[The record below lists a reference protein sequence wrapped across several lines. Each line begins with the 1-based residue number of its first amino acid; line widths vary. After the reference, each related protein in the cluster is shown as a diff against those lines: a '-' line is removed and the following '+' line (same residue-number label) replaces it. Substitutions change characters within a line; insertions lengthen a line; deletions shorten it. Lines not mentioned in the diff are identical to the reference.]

1 MSCRSGRQKTV
12 ALRRFRVL
20 GRGVLCRTGKQG
32 SDRADAPLQ
41 LTDKAERK
49 GERDGESG
57 RLPERFSGQRR
68 FRPHLSDGSRRV
80 GVCLSW
86 QREAVP
92 LVQRQAHVP
101 SSKILLYKVK
111 YYSAAY
117 RNFIC

>member
-1 MSCRSGRQKTV
+1 M
-12 ALRRFRVL
+12 
-20 GRGVLCRTGKQG
+20 LCRTGEQG
-32 SDRADAPLQ
+32 RDRADAPLQ

-68 FRPHLSDGSRRV
+68 FRPHLSDGGRRA

-86 QREAVP
+86 RRAATP

-101 SSKILLYKVK
+101 SSKLLKTLKVEEFLHCLSCVK
-111 YYSAAY
+111 S
-117 RNFIC
+117 NFLFEMANVGTCFSL

>member
-1 MSCRSGRQKTV
+1 M
-12 ALRRFRVL
+12 
-20 GRGVLCRTGKQG
+20 LCRAGEQE

-68 FRPHLSDGSRRV
+68 FRPHLSDGGRRA

-86 QREAVP
+86 RSAAPP
-92 LVQRQAHVP
+92 LVQRQAHAP
-101 SSKILLYKVK
+101 SSIKSAHDLYMKK
-111 YYSAAY
+111 YSD
-117 RNFIC
+117 

>member
-1 MSCRSGRQKTV
+1 M
-12 ALRRFRVL
+12 
-20 GRGVLCRTGKQG
+20 QG

-68 FRPHLSDGSRRV
+68 FRPHLSDGGRRA

-86 QREAVP
+86 RRAAMP
-92 LVQRQAHVP
+92 LVQRQAHAP
-101 SSKILLYKVK
+101 SSGIINLQYALTWFHKISHWFL
-111 YYSAAY
+111 
-117 RNFIC
+117 

>member
-1 MSCRSGRQKTV
+1 M
-12 ALRRFRVL
+12 
-20 GRGVLCRTGKQG
+20 LCETGEQG

-68 FRPHLSDGSRRV
+68 FRPHLSDGDRRA

-86 QREAVP
+86 RSAATP
-92 LVQRQAHVP
+92 LVQRQAHAP
-101 SSKILLYKVK
+101 SSNLLNTPKEEEIMHRLSCVK
-111 YYSAAY
+111 S
-117 RNFIC
+117 NFLFEMANVGTCFSL

>member
-1 MSCRSGRQKTV
+1 M
-12 ALRRFRVL
+12 
-20 GRGVLCRTGKQG
+20 LCGTGEQG

-68 FRPHLSDGSRRV
+68 FRPHLSDGDRRA

-86 QREAVP
+86 RSAATP
-92 LVQRQAHVP
+92 LV
-101 SSKILLYKVK
+101 SKTSTRHGCKLIKKWLLMRCG
-111 YYSAAY
+111 AY
-117 RNFIC
+117 